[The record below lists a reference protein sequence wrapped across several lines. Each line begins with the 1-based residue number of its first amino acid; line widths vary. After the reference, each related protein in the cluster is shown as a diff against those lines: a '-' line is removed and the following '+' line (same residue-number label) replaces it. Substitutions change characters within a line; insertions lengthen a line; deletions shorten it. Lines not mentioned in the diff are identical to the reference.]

1 MRFRSPT
8 DAHIRVALTSGHVAI
23 IGEEWQELD
32 PMFHREALAQGAQV
46 DKTQISNAVAPPIAA
61 SDGGAAKVHDT
72 ETEIHKAIVT
82 MLERDDDGDFVKGSG
97 NPNLKAVEKLVGFR
111 VERDTVYNIFQKMK
125 DD

>member
-1 MRFRSPT
+1 MKFRSPT
-8 DAHIRVALTSGHVAI
+8 GNLIRVALTSGHVTI
-23 IGEEWQELD
+23 IGEEWRELD

-46 DKTQISNAVAPPIAA
+46 DKTEIRNAPAPPIAA
-61 SDGGAAKVHDT
+61 SESGAAKVQDT

-111 VERDTVYNIFQKMK
+111 VERDTVYNIFQKMQ
-125 DD
+125 DE